1 VLAPG
6 LASYTAALITD
17 TAVPAWHDGHRE
29 MPFVF
34 AGSAA
39 VAAGGSGLL
48 AAPVS
53 ESQPASNLAL
63 FGVGV
68 EAIAFERMTR
78 RMGMTAEPYR
88 SGRAG
93 AYIRAGQVLSVLGVA
108 GAVLGRTGGTRG
120 RAISALSGASLLAA
134 SAATRWGIF
143 HAGLAS
149 AADPKYTVVP
159 QRERREARQRERAGA
174 PGQEQAGTD
183 GQGQSGTHG
192 QEWAGP
198 RGQATA

>member
-1 VLAPG
+1 
-6 LASYTAALITD
+6 TAALITD

-39 VAAGGSGLL
+39 MAAGGFGLL
-48 AAPVS
+48 AAPGS
-53 ESQPASNLAL
+53 ENAPARNLAL
-63 FGVGV
+63 FGVGT
-68 EAIAFERMTR
+68 EAIAFERVTH
-78 RMGMTAEPYR
+78 RMGMSAETYR

-93 AYIRAGQVLSVLGVA
+93 AYIRAGRALSVRGSA
-108 GAVLGRTGGTRG
+108 GALLGLTGGRRG
-120 RAISALSGASLLAA
+120 RVISALPGASLLAA

-159 QRERREARQRERAGA
+159 QRERREARQRERART
-174 PGQEQAGTD
+174 PE
-183 GQGQSGTHG
+183 
-192 QEWAGP
+192 
-198 RGQATA
+198 RATS